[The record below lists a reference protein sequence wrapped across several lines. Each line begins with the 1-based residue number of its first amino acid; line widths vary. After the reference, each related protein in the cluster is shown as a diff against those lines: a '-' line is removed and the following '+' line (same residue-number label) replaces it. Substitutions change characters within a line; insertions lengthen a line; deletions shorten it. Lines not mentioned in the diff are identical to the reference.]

1 MARIEGIPKS
11 EAGPLTRFA
20 YWYLRRRFGKVPEP
34 LTLVA
39 RHPRLSRGY
48 ALFELALQK
57 ARLVDARLKGLASIK
72 VATLVGCPF

>member
-11 EAGPLTRFA
+11 EAGLLTRFA
-20 YWYLRRRFGKVPEP
+20 YWYSRRRFGKVPEP

-39 RHPRLSRGY
+39 HHPRLSRGY
-48 ALFELALQK
+48 GLFELALQK
-57 ARLVDARLKGLASIK
+57 ARLVDARLKELASIK